1 MQERSEEQILSRL
14 LDLENAGQAERR
26 VELDGQTYIALIHD
40 PDSTRGYVLKHDV
53 DETEGVEIPEGTEFW
68 EYPTAQEAEK
78 AFEQLVAES
87 AREGAV
93 VEDDAT
99 DDIGDIESGGAEV
112 RDLYSD
118 NDTDLQIDTLGA
130 DDPMIQRDDVTGDPE
145 ENLPNP

>member
-14 LDLENAGQAERR
+14 LELENAGQAERR
-26 VELDGQTYIALIHD
+26 VELDGETFIALIHD
-40 PDSTRGYVLKHDV
+40 PDNSRGYVLKHGV
-53 DETEGVEIPEGTEFW
+53 DETEGAEIPPGTEFW
-68 EYPTAQEAEK
+68 EYPTAAEAEQ

-99 DDIGDIESGGAEV
+99 DDVGDFESGGAEV

-118 NDTDLQIDTLGA
+118 SDTDLQIDTQGA